1 MPNDISNT
9 LVFLDKP
16 NEWVKCEDIKCEDIV
31 SVIRVNKGN
40 EIEGLRNIC
49 VKITEHTM
57 HPCSDFMMQ

>member
-16 NEWVKCEDIKCEDIV
+16 NEWVKCEDIV

-57 HPCSDFMMQ
+57 RPCSDFMMQ